1 LFDPDIEVEDVG
13 TPGDL
18 SPDEYMEILPIRIE
32 EVPNSQE
39 SRERRTKMQHD
50 CRTSDEE
57 EEEQND
63 EEEEEDDDGNKESNV
78 GQDEDEDQDKGK
90 DNDEDED
97 NDEDKDED
105 NDEDKEGEENNNDED
120 KLSSESDVLPLKLK
134 PRKRH
139 RLDSDIPATDRE
151 VTEQCPSAHQSLLD
165 ISGMQREAT
174 AEANPSVDS
183 NIAMGRYLAPGTMAL
198 QAVDN
203 DRANPDSLQMD
214 IERVRS
220 IQEQFDDSDG
230 PMDFIL
236 EQKLPSSETMEIS
249 PSHVSH
255 SQEGASPENVY
266 QYEFPND
273 APINP
278 GGELTSFNGAEVAL
292 FGMTHRMD
300 ESFWHHP
307 LYACHKYG
315 SGDDTPRHDMG
326 EPEERGEDSLDV
338 MVVPT
343 VMGAIIPQAQCSIS
357 LIVPKAEPINRPLC
371 LMQYKVGGSFEDA
384 ITIGSD
390 SMDDEL
396 NLTPVVEEVP
406 TTAIVEG
413 AEKKVSPEEYLDIQ
427 LKQLQKT
434 KCARDDA
441 LVAENQYLWQLAR
454 EHGIV
459 LPTPF
464 AAVASTSQPFTTSQ
478 QATTSMDST
487 LTVTN
492 PMEEDIVRK
501 TQVCY
506 SNL

>member
-1 LFDPDIEVEDVG
+1 LGTKLQAYLFDPDIEAEDVG

-57 EEEQND
+57 EEEQKD
-63 EEEEEDDDGNKESNV
+63 EEEEDDDGNKESNV
-78 GQDEDEDQDKGK
+78 GQDEDEDEDKG
-90 DNDEDED
+90 
-97 NDEDKDED
+97 ED

-120 KLSSESDVLPLKLK
+120 KLSSESDVSLLKLK
-134 PRKRH
+134 PRKRR

-151 VTEQCPSAHQSLLD
+151 VTEQYPSAHQSLLD

-174 AEANPSVDS
+174 AKANPSVDS
-183 NIAMGRYLAPGTMAL
+183 NIAMGRYLVPGTMAL

-214 IERVRS
+214 TERVRS

-249 PSHVSH
+249 PPRVSH
-255 SQEGASPENVY
+255 SQEGASLENVY

-300 ESFWHHP
+300 ESFRHHP
-307 LYACHKYG
+307 LCVCHEDG
-315 SGDDTPRHDMG
+315 NGDDTPRHDMG

-343 VMGAIIPQAQCSIS
+343 VMEAIIPQAQCSIS

-371 LMQYKVGGSFEDA
+371 LIQYKVGGSFEDA
-384 ITIGSD
+384 ITIGSN
-390 SMDDEL
+390 SEDDEL
-396 NLTPVVEEVP
+396 NITPMVEEVP
-406 TTAIVEG
+406 TIAVVEG
-413 AEKKVSPEEYLDIQ
+413 AEKKVCPEEYLDIQ
-427 LKQLQKT
+427 LKQL
-434 KCARDDA
+434 
-441 LVAENQYLWQLAR
+441 
-454 EHGIV
+454 
-459 LPTPF
+459 
-464 AAVASTSQPFTTSQ
+464 
-478 QATTSMDST
+478 
-487 LTVTN
+487 
-492 PMEEDIVRK
+492 
-501 TQVCY
+501 
-506 SNL
+506 

>member
-1 LFDPDIEVEDVG
+1 V
-13 TPGDL
+13 
-18 SPDEYMEILPIRIE
+18 
-32 EVPNSQE
+32 
-39 SRERRTKMQHD
+39 
-50 CRTSDEE
+50 
-57 EEEQND
+57 
-63 EEEEEDDDGNKESNV
+63 
-78 GQDEDEDQDKGK
+78 
-90 DNDEDED
+90 
-97 NDEDKDED
+97 
-105 NDEDKEGEENNNDED
+105 
-120 KLSSESDVLPLKLK
+120 
-134 PRKRH
+134 
-139 RLDSDIPATDRE
+139 
-151 VTEQCPSAHQSLLD
+151 
-165 ISGMQREAT
+165 
-174 AEANPSVDS
+174 
-183 NIAMGRYLAPGTMAL
+183 PGTMAL

-214 IERVRS
+214 TERVRS
-220 IQEQFDDSDG
+220 IHKQFDDSDG

-249 PSHVSH
+249 PPRVSH

-300 ESFWHHP
+300 ESFRHHP
-307 LYACHKYG
+307 LCTCHEDG

-326 EPEERGEDSLDV
+326 EPEERGEDSLDI
-338 MVVPT
+338 MVVPM

-357 LIVPKAEPINRPLC
+357 LIVPKTEPINRPLC

-390 SMDDEL
+390 SEDDEL
-396 NLTPVVEEVP
+396 NITPVVEEVL
-406 TTAIVEG
+406 TTAVVEG
-413 AEKKVSPEEYLDIQ
+413 TEKKVSPEEYLDIQ

-441 LVAENQYLWQLAR
+441 LVAENQYLRQLAR

-478 QATTSMDST
+478 QATTSMDSAP
-487 LTVTN
+487 TVTN
-492 PMEEDIVRK
+492 PMEEDIVRE